1 MNIKSFYQNDRNG
14 TNGLNYHNTLFI
26 LLFIILSIPALAFL
40 YEFIS
45 GIIIS
50 AESII
55 PLLDSIDRKTMLVL
69 NFEGTPSLDAFWF
82 KYSEKTTWLPLII
95 TATVSLISAHPG
107 TTRTKILFIA
117 AVALTIIIT
126 DQICAGI
133 LKPLIGRL
141 RPSHDPHICFLLHYV
156 NGYRGGLHGFVSN
169 HAAINTAIATML
181 CCVYKDR
188 FSRAT
193 FILFAT
199 LMCYSRIYL
208 GVHYPGDI
216 LAGCAVGWV
225 IAYTTFHKFGRNIH
239 VYATEDQP
247 YVLLL
252 VFYATLSFLV
262 LQ

>member
-1 MNIKSFYQNDRNG
+1 MNIKSFYQNDRNDA
-14 TNGLNYHNTLFI
+14 NGLNYHNTLFI

-50 AESII
+50 WINHSPARQYRPKDDACAEFRGHSV
-55 PLLDSIDRKTMLVL
+55 TWCFLVQIL
-69 NFEGTPSLDAFWF
+69 RE
-82 KYSEKTTWLPLII
+82 TTWLPLII
-95 TATVSLISAHPG
+95 TATVSLVSAHQG
-107 TTRTKILFIA
+107 TTRAKILFIA